1 MKLNKTLLLISVL
14 FISLNSNAS
23 TKAINNKEDAFTKD
37 VKHLFQIN
45 GSAKSFTNSVKT
57 MIKQFKSVE
66 SNVPEKYWE
75 KAEIE
80 FLNTSIDDLID
91 MIVPVYKKNMS
102 HDDLLAMIAFF
113 ESEAGKRI
121 AQKIPEITTQSMQAG
136 MIWGQT
142 IGKKI
147 HEDIESKGYKIRL
160 PFTP

>member
-23 TKAINNKEDAFTKD
+23 NKAINNKEDAFTKD